1 MEVCGLQVTSEVR
14 KAAGTL
20 KTPFLI
26 MDTTYV
32 RNNYYDILNHVAN
45 SRVFYAVKANAHPRI
60 IETLR
65 DLGSSFDVASV
76 GEIDRLLSLGIAP
89 VNMSYGNTIKKVED
103 IAYAHSVGIKYFA
116 VDSEM
121 EVEKVA
127 ASAPG
132 SKVYGRIATS
142 GGDCDWP
149 LSKKFGTDVE
159 HVISI
164 LEYADLL
171 GLDAFGVSF
180 HVGSQNYN
188 VNSWRT
194 AIENASEVFKVLR
207 SKGIR
212 LRMINLGGG
221 MPVRHVKEI
230 PSVKAYGDVINE
242 AIEEHLGYVDD
253 LEIFIEPGRSMVGNA
268 GILVTQVV
276 LKSRKGNE
284 EWLYIDAGTFHG
296 LAETLEGFRYEVCTD
311 VKIDDVKTS
320 FHLAGP
326 TCDSVD
332 TIYDSVI
339 LPRSIGYGDTV
350 YFMNAGAYTTEYNTR
365 FNGIPGPSIV
375 FVEDLIGSEI
385 DTVGENWSG

>member
-1 MEVCGLQVTSEVR
+1 MQITSGIRRV
-14 KAAGTL
+14 ATSL

-26 MDTTYV
+26 MDTSYV

-65 DLGSSFDVASV
+65 DLDSSFDVASR
-76 GEIDRLLSLGIAP
+76 GEIDKLLSLGIAP
-89 VNMSYGNTIKKVED
+89 ERMSYGNTIKKVED
-103 IAYAHSVGIKYFA
+103 IAYAHSVGIEYFA
-116 VDSEM
+116 VDCEM

-127 ASAPG
+127 SSAPG

-149 LSKKFGTDVE
+149 LSGKFGTDIG

-171 GLDAFGVSF
+171 GLNAYGVSF

-188 VNSWRT
+188 TDNWRI
-194 AIENASEVFKVLR
+194 AIENASEVFKSLR
-207 SKGIR
+207 EKGIN

-221 MPVRHVKEI
+221 MPVRHVREI
-230 PSVKAYGDVINE
+230 PSMKAYGDVINK
-242 AIEEHLGYVDD
+242 ALDDYLGFVEG
-253 LEIFIEPGRSMVGNA
+253 LEVFIEPGRSMVGNA
-268 GILVTQVV
+268 GVLVSQV
-276 LKSRKGNE
+276 LLRSRKGDE

-296 LAETLEGFRYEVCTD
+296 LAETMEGFQYEVCTNA
-311 VKIDDVKTS
+311 KIDDAKAS

-326 TCDSVD
+326 TCDSID
-332 TIYDSVI
+332 TIYDSVH
-339 LPRSIGYGDTV
+339 LPKSIGYGDII

-365 FNGIPGPSIV
+365 FNGIPGPTIV
-375 FVEDLIGSEI
+375 FVEDFVVSEI
-385 DTVGENWSG
+385 DRASKNWGD